1 VPFSRHPLDYPI
13 NRLMLRVGMALQS
26 WLVHQPPLRDQEK
39 RRAVEAALTREFGLD
54 EAVKAGLLRTYH
66 FRWNRDG
73 ELRTIHLVP
82 ANRVRRTPGLKAMHQ
97 IFFKGRWR

>member
-1 VPFSRHPLDYPI
+1 MPFSRHRLDYPI

-26 WLVHQPPLRDQEK
+26 WLVHQPPLRDKEK
-39 RRAVEAALTREFGLD
+39 RREVEAALTWEFGL
-54 EAVKAGLLRTYH
+54 EAAVAAGLLRRYH

-82 ANRVRRTPGLKAMHQ
+82 SNRVRQTPGLKAMHQ
-97 IFFKGRWR
+97 IFFKGGWR